1 MLSLQLKTV
10 AKSLEVE
17 FIHYL
22 IGIVSHCLR
31 VKELRDVVLNEELKL
46 SGTFEGDYVYNYLA
60 LLSRHA
66 EKQSEVI
73 SIPKLH

>member
-1 MLSLQLKTV
+1 MLSLLLKTV

-46 SGTFEGDYVYNYLA
+46 SGTFDGDYMYNYLA

>member
-1 MLSLQLKTV
+1 MLSLLLKTV

-46 SGTFEGDYVYNYLA
+46 SGTFDGDYVYNYLA

-66 EKQSEVI
+66 ENQSEVI
-73 SIPKLH
+73 TIPKLH

>member
-1 MLSLQLKTV
+1 MLSLLLKTV

-46 SGTFEGDYVYNYLA
+46 TGTFDGDYVYNYLA